1 MRTPAAAPPQSR
13 PSKTDRMISSG
24 LAVVCVFL
32 LFILTLSLLVPPPP
46 SSPVPST
53 GPSEITPVLFS
64 HW

>member
-1 MRTPAAAPPQSR
+1 MRTPAAAPPRSR

-32 LFILTLSLLVPPPP
+32 LFILTLSLLAAPP
-46 SSPVPST
+46 SSLVPST
-53 GPSEITPVLFS
+53 DPSEITPVLFS